1 MIHTE
6 NGDIETDGRL
16 DTIGA
21 DYIVVTLELIRL
33 LAKEKDDVTALGA
46 INQLY
51 SKAVEMYTTNDYEFE
66 EIDPDQVN
74 SKLHTS

>member
-51 SKAVEMYTTNDYEFE
+51 SKAV
-66 EIDPDQVN
+66 
-74 SKLHTS
+74 